1 MNKKTLLI
9 ASSISMFLLAAG
21 CSNNNAPKETANE
34 TSSST
39 SSSSAE
45 DQNNSSTAV
54 NQRQAI
60 TSDNN
65 SIWEEKTHRAAEKFA
80 EEIVDAVEAK
90 DMKALS
96 EKISYPIK
104 LNVDG
109 KLTSISSK
117 EEFAGLKFKSVFDDE
132 MINTLGSSKTL
143 FSNWRGFMLGEGNH
157 NIWFSPISNNSDL
170 KIISIVDGD
179 FNEEIRVTSD
189 YNTANWSADV
199 HENAEVFATQII
211 GYIEKEDMKSLS
223 NLVVYPMGIKV
234 GNEIKNVNNKEE
246 FAKLKFSDVFDS
258 TMKRDICNSR
268 TLFNNTRGFMLGDE
282 DNNIWFAPKK
292 YDLTD
297 MEIININ
304 NNKILEDN

>member
-9 ASSISMFLLAAG
+9 ASSVSMFLLAAG
-21 CSNNNAPKETANE
+21 CSNNTTAPV

-39 SSSSAE
+39 SQSDS
-45 DQNNSSTAV
+45 DNQTNTSTAT

-60 TSDNN
+60 TSD
-65 SIWEEKTHRAAEKFA
+65 STDSTWDESTHRAAEKFA

-96 EKISYPIK
+96 EKITYPIK
-104 LNVDG
+104 INVDG
-109 KLTSISSK
+109 KLTSVSSK
-117 EEFAGLKFKSVFDDE
+117 EEFAGLKFTSVFDDE
-132 MINTLGSSKTL
+132 MVGTLSSSTSL

-157 NIWFSPISNNSDL
+157 VIWFSPLSDNSDM

-179 FNEEIRVTSD
+179 FSEEIRVTSD
-189 YNTANWSADV
+189 YNTANWSADT
-199 HENAEVFATQII
+199 HASAENFATQVIN
-211 GYIEKEDMKSLS
+211 YIENEDMKSLS
-223 NLVVYPMGIKV
+223 ELVVYPIGIKV
-234 GNEIKNVNNKEE
+234 GNEIKNINSKEE
-246 FAKLKFSDVFDS
+246 FANLKFSDVFDT

-304 NNKILEDN
+304 NNKILEEN

>member
-21 CSNNNAPKETANE
+21 CSNNTSKEEVNDTY
-34 TSSST
+34 SST
-39 SSSSAE
+39 SSGNEESQTGTS
-45 DQNNSSTAV
+45 V
-54 NQRQAI
+54 NERQAI

-65 SIWEEKTHRAAEKFA
+65 SIWDEKTHREAEKFA
-80 EEIVDAVEAK
+80 EEIVEIIEAK

-104 LNVDG
+104 LDVDG
-109 KLTSISSK
+109 KLVSIWNK
-117 EEFAGLKFKSVFDDE
+117 EDFAGLKFKSVFDDE
-132 MINTLGSSKTL
+132 MTSILSSSKTL
-143 FSNWRGFMLGEGNH
+143 SSNWRGFMLGEGNH
-157 NIWFSPISNNSDL
+157 NIWFSPILQNSEM
-170 KIISIVDGD
+170 KITSIVDGD
-179 FNEEIRVTSD
+179 INEEIRVTSD

-199 HENAEVFATQII
+199 HESAESFATEVIN
-211 GYIEKEDMKSLS
+211 YVENEDMKSLS
-223 NLVVYPMGIKV
+223 DLVVYPIGIKV
-234 GNEIKNVNNKEE
+234 GNDIKNINSKEE
-246 FAKLKFSDVFDS
+246 FANLKFSEVFDT

-304 NNKILEDN
+304 NNKILEEN

>member
-9 ASSISMFLLAAG
+9 ASSVSMFLLAAG
-21 CSNNNAPKETANE
+21 CSNNTTTPD

-39 SSSSAE
+39 SQSDSE
-45 DQNNSSTAV
+45 NQDNTSTEI

-60 TSDNN
+60 TSDSTD
-65 SIWEEKTHRAAEKFA
+65 SIWDESTHRAAEKFA

-90 DMKALS
+90 DMKALG
-96 EKISYPIK
+96 EKITYPIK
-104 LNVDG
+104 INVDG
-109 KLTSISSK
+109 KLTSVSSK
-117 EEFAGLKFKSVFDDE
+117 EEFAGLKFTSVFDDE
-132 MINTLGSSKTL
+132 MIETLSSSTSL

-157 NIWFSPISNNSDL
+157 VIWFSPLSYNSDM

-189 YNTANWSADV
+189 YDMSTWSADT
-199 HENAEVFATQII
+199 HESAEIFATKVIK
-211 GYIEKEDMKSLS
+211 YIENEDMKSLS
-223 NLVVYPMGIKV
+223 DLVVYPIGIKV
-234 GNEIKNVNNKEE
+234 GNDIKNINSKEE
-246 FAKLKFSDVFDS
+246 FANLKFSEVFDT

-304 NNKILEDN
+304 NNKILEEN